1 MISLDEVEKTI
12 LELEGKDTSFA
23 VCEKLSYL
31 YIVRDHIKPSG
42 RIEGTGTGSEFMRAI
57 AKKETVDVLQVVDEL
72 LQTIS
77 IVQPKLYE
85 ATMRQIRSL

>member
-1 MISLDEVEKTI
+1 MISLEEVEKTI

-42 RIEGTGTGSEFMRAI
+42 RIDTSGTSEFMQI
-57 AKKETVDVLQVVDEL
+57 IFKKETADVLKVLDEL
-72 LQTIS
+72 MQTMAVI
-77 IVQPKLYE
+77 QPKLYE
-85 ATMRQIRSL
+85 ATLSALLNL

>member
-31 YIVRDHIKPSG
+31 YIVRDHIKPAG
-42 RIEGTGTGSEFMRAI
+42 RIDTNGTSDFMRTI
-57 AKKETVDVLQVVDEL
+57 SKKETVDVLKVLDEL
-72 LQTIS
+72 MQTLAV
-77 IVQPKLYE
+77 VQPKLYE
-85 ATMRQIRSL
+85 ATLSALLNL